1 MRKSTSAA
9 APSALG
15 RSNADIIGQKP
26 RGIQGRVISRL
37 GEEIVRG
44 VYPAGSLLPRETDL
58 MTSYR
63 VSRTSIREVIKVL
76 SAKGLVET
84 RQRIGTRVLA
94 RSNWNVFDRDVLL
107 WHPLDGADH
116 DVLRDLSEMRQLV
129 EPAAARFAA
138 TRATLD
144 DVALIRASC
153 DAMRSAMQDMTAY
166 AHADVQ
172 FHMAVLHASHNAM
185 LRHFGHSVANFLQI
199 SFRIQQEA
207 LDPSDNRIEDDCAN
221 HVKIYDAI
229 NRSDPTAAEALMMEV
244 VLHGKASLQRARLQ
258 MKSQRQRS

>member
-1 MRKSTSAA
+1 MLKSTS
-9 APSALG
+9 PVTPPTPG

-26 RGIQGRVISRL
+26 RGIQGRVTSRL
-37 GEEIVRG
+37 GEAIVRG

-94 RSNWNVFDRDVLL
+94 RSNWNVFDPDVLL
-107 WHPLDGADH
+107 WHPLDSADH
-116 DVLRDLSEMRQLV
+116 DLLRDLSEMRQLV

-144 DVALIRASC
+144 DIALIRASC
-153 DAMRSAMQDMTAY
+153 DAMRNAMQDMTAY

-185 LRHFGHSVANFLQI
+185 LCHFGHSVANFLQI

-207 LDPSDNRIEDDCAN
+207 LDPSDNRIEDDCSSHN
-221 HVKIYDAI
+221 KVYEAI
-229 NRSDPTAAEALMMEV
+229 NRSDPAAAEALMLEV
-244 VLHGKASLQRARLQ
+244 VLHGKTSLQRARQ
-258 MKSQRQRS
+258 HMKSRQQ